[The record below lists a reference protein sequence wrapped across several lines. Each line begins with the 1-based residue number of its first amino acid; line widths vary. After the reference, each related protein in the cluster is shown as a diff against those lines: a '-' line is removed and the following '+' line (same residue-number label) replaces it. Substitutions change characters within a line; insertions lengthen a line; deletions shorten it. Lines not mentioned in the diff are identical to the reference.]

1 MVQIKRM
8 VIRMFNEFVVAYYE
22 NTDKLEIIKTNGNK
36 IVKEKEGKYGV
47 TLLTDIFDNPR
58 VISIPEAS
66 LLLGI
71 KPQNLMKFSTIFGG

>member
-1 MVQIKRM
+1 M

-36 IVKEKEGKYGV
+36 IVNEKECKYGV
-47 TLLTDIFDNPR
+47 TLLTDILDNPR

-66 LLLGI
+66 VLLGI
-71 KPQNLMKFSTIFGG
+71 EPHVLMKFSTIFGG